1 MEESTEKSRYRLFAK
16 ITALFENMNNE
27 LKYKGVKIQ
36 TNAEYTP
43 EYLDEILSRYKMV
56 CNIDEGKFV
65 YGRGHRKTVAQR
77 YYEKLCK
84 YRDKLSENVQIGVAD
99 EYIAV
104 VDVNHF
110 RSDMDC
116 FEPLMEKL
124 KSTYGF
130 YPKYPTADAGYGSYN
145 NYIYC
150 YCQEHG
156 MEKFMKFPI
165 THLKN
170 RMKLNKLIINRITDN
185 IPRNMH
191 NFKARIR

>member
-1 MEESTEKSRYRLFAK
+1 MPRSYKHISNYEKEIL
-16 ITALFENMNNE
+16 E
-27 LKYKGVKIQ
+27 LK
-36 TNAEYTP
+36 
-43 EYLDEILSRYKMV
+43 S
-56 CNIDEGKFV
+56 EGL
-65 YGRGHRKTVAQR
+65 T
-77 YYEKLCK
+77 
-84 YRDKLSENVQIGVAD
+84 LSENVQIGVAD

-116 FEPLMEKL
+116 FKPLMEKL
-124 KSTYGF
+124 KSIYGF

-165 THLKN
+165 THLK
-170 RMKLNKLIINRITDN
+170 K
-185 IPRNMH
+185 
-191 NFKARIR
+191 

>member
-1 MEESTEKSRYRLFAK
+1 MASNYQDTKWFA
-16 ITALFENMNNE
+16 
-27 LKYKGVKIQ
+27 
-36 TNAEYTP
+36 
-43 EYLDEILSRYKMV
+43 ILTK
-56 CNIDEGKFV
+56 GKFV
-65 YGRGHRKTVAQR
+65 YGRGYRKTVAQR

-104 VDVNHF
+104 VAVNHF

-156 MEKFMKFPI
+156 MEKFMKFP
-165 THLKN
+165 
-170 RMKLNKLIINRITDN
+170 M
-185 IPRNMH
+185 
-191 NFKARIR
+191 F

>member
-16 ITALFENMNNE
+16 ITALFEKMNNE
-27 LKYKGVKIQ
+27 LKYKSVKIQ

-99 EYIAV
+99 EYIAA
-104 VDVNHF
+104 VDV
-110 RSDMDC
+110 
-116 FEPLMEKL
+116 
-124 KSTYGF
+124 
-130 YPKYPTADAGYGSYN
+130 
-145 NYIYC
+145 
-150 YCQEHG
+150 
-156 MEKFMKFPI
+156 
-165 THLKN
+165 
-170 RMKLNKLIINRITDN
+170 IISEAIW
-185 IPRNMH
+185 I
-191 NFKARIR
+191 ALSL

>member
-1 MEESTEKSRYRLFAK
+1 
-16 ITALFENMNNE
+16 MNNE
-27 LKYKGVKIQ
+27 LKYESVKIQ

-191 NFKARIR
+191 NFKAIIR